1 VLRIDTWAAEGAPT
15 ADGPVRWVDKDAFV
29 MPVLPTS
36 LGIDPIV
43 AALLHAVAFLEL
55 SGDGTVDP
63 DWAVEALEH
72 IVHYLGRL
80 PAARIAI
87 LGEQVARVAATAK
100 AAGWG
105 DEAAKF
111 FDAFMG
117 NFGVTGD
124 DEAANA

>member
-1 VLRIDTWAAEGAPT
+1 M

-63 DWAVEALEH
+63 DWAVEAMEH
-72 IVHYLGRL
+72 VVHYLGRL
-80 PAARIAI
+80 PAAQIAA
-87 LGEQVARVAATAK
+87 LGEQVGRVAATAE
-100 AAGWG
+100 AADWG
-105 DEAAKF
+105 DNAVKF
-111 FDAFMG
+111 FGAFMD
-117 NFGVTGD
+117 NFSVTGD
-124 DEAANA
+124 DEVANT